1 MVKDISRQTIMTLVV
16 LTVVVSLLGTFT
28 VYSEVNKAEITSADN
43 PVAHGSIKLDVMS
56 DDTETMTDTTS
67 SGELKITIIR

>member
-28 VYSEVNKAEITSADN
+28 VYSEVSKAEIESTDN
-43 PVAHGSIKLDVMS
+43 QVAHGSVKLDVKS
-56 DDTETMTDTTS
+56 DAETMTDTSS